1 MEQTTILHSPT
12 LESVLMVERT
22 IEKYSQEC
30 GKYQLWKKLPKKMMY
45 QTFQVILDYLE
56 DSGKIMIDNDGCIIW
71 TYNPKKIK
79 KQLWPKEY
87 IKQYGITNLWKY
99 DLPNAWRLIYTI
111 ESDEV
116 KIMGIV
122 LEWFTHKEY
131 EKRFNY

>member
-71 TYNPKKIK
+71 TYNPKRIK
-79 KQLWPKEY
+79 KLMKEGLVF
-87 IKQYGITNLWKY
+87 K
-99 DLPNAWRLIYTI
+99 
-111 ESDEV
+111 
-116 KIMGIV
+116 
-122 LEWFTHKEY
+122 
-131 EKRFNY
+131 